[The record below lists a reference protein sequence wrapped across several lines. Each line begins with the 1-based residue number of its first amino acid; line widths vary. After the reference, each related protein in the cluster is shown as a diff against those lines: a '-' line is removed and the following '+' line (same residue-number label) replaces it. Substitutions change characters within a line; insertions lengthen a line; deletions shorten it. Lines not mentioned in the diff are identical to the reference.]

1 MTDFEP
7 FESNEEDDGP
17 TNSTWYSELKKT
29 FFLFLLFL
37 MINSQVFIT
46 VILSKLPGTTES
58 NLLTTNKG
66 VIIQGIL
73 LSLAYICV
81 SILVEQRWI

>member
-1 MTDFEP
+1 MTDFES
-7 FESNEEDDGP
+7 FESIKVKSEKKKH
-17 TNSTWYSELKKT
+17 TWYSELKKT

-46 VILSKLPGTTES
+46 VILSKISGATES

-66 VIIQGIL
+66 VIIQGIF

-81 SILVEQRWI
+81 SILVDQKWV

>member
-1 MTDFEP
+1 MTDFES
-7 FESNEEDDGP
+7 FESIKVKSEKKKQ
-17 TNSTWYSELKKT
+17 TWYSELKKT

-46 VILSKLPGTTES
+46 VILSKISGTTES

-66 VIIQGIL
+66 VIIQGIF

-81 SILVEQRWI
+81 SILVDQKWI